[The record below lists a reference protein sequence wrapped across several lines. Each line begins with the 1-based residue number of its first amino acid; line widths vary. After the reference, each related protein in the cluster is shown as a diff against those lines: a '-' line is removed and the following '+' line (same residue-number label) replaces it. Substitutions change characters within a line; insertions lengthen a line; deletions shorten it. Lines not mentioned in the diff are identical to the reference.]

1 MENKK
6 EISIEEIKMHIAEML
21 EGKYED
27 GSEYSKEIAYYSFLK
42 YGLSMQYKIPED
54 LSIEVREKIDGIIP
68 VLTEGTLNILED
80 ITKDG
85 VKEDF
90 DLWSFAMDIATEICK
105 DNELDDGDNKIM
117 DILVLLIC
125 TIFRMWYMDFS
136 KEDVVAFFKGETDK
150 DFPNMED
157 NAFNCKWAEE
167 AGVSCSDIAGMFS
180 LLNENEMTD
189 EERDRGHEMMDGIT
203 DFFTELVPILSTCVK
218 DWDEEFVNSHM
229 EECKLLF
236 LITNMLFAQVPKGI
250 DAKKILESEERT
262 NKAFTGYIRMM
273 CAEPHKS
280 EFLGDNLDKY
290 SVVFAASYKVCC
302 MQEEMGAGMH
312 PGGHGA
318 IYSEITKMKID
329 RLNKKNDDCS
339 SL

>member
-6 EISIEEIKMHIAEML
+6 EKSIEEIKMHIAEML

-27 GSEYSKEIAYYSFLK
+27 GSEYSKEIAYYAFLK
-42 YGLSMQYKIPED
+42 YGLSMQYKIPKD
-54 LSIEVREKIDGIIP
+54 LSKEVREKIDELIP
-68 VLTEGTLNILED
+68 VVANGTLRLLDD
-80 ITKDG
+80 ITKEG
-85 VKEDF
+85 IEEDF
-90 DLWSFAMDIATEICK
+90 DLWSFAMDIATDICK
-105 DNELDDGDNKIM
+105 DNELDDGDNKIT

-157 NAFNCKWAEE
+157 NAFNCKWADE
-167 AGVSCSDIAGMFS
+167 AGVSCSDVVGMFS

-203 DFFTELVPILSTCVK
+203 DFFTELVPIFSTCVK

-262 NKAFTGYIRMM
+262 KKAFTGYIRMM

-290 SVVFAASYKVCC
+290 SVVFAASYMVCC

-312 PGGHGA
+312 PSGHGS

-329 RLNKKNDDCS
+329 RLNKKKDDGS